1 MDEGVKRKLVGAG
14 VLVTAALIVL
24 PQLAPKAGDASYL
37 AESVPVEKNIPDMS
51 MPLPKSMALPSANPQ
66 AVAGKQADVVKMQD
80 MSVDGETLR
89 VDGFEKPVVDASGQA
104 VVWHI
109 QVGSFAQAK
118 NAFALRDKLRKAGY
132 KAFEEKS
139 EDGSYTR
146 VFVGPSTQKQ
156 QLEKQMQAIEQ
167 AFKVQGQLVVFEGR

>member
-24 PQLAPKAGDASYL
+24 PQLAPNAGDASYL
-37 AESVPVEKNIPDMS
+37 AESIPVEQNVPDMA
-51 MPLPKSMALPSANPQ
+51 MPLPKSMSLPMANPQ
-66 AVAGKQADVVKMQD
+66 SVASKSPERVDMQD
-80 MSVDGETLR
+80 VTVDGQTLKLN
-89 VDGFEKPVVDASGQA
+89 DLEKPVVDTSGQA

-109 QVGSFAQAK
+109 QVGSFAK
-118 NAFALRDKLRKAGY
+118 VENALNLRNALRKAGY

-139 EDGSYTR
+139 ADGSYTR

-156 QLEKQMQAIEQ
+156 QLEAQILEIKR
-167 AFKVQGQLVVFEGR
+167 AFKVQGKIVVFEGR